1 MVKDAYCSYEVSK
14 LLKEKGFDESIFEFY
29 VGNKET
35 VRYAR
40 NKDGFKLSELP
51 DGFYPH
57 ITHQMAVAWL
67 MEKGIYICPRH
78 RCFCGVKPKDTPY
91 YRWQTA
97 IFRLPGNRL
106 VYPLPIDMAE
116 SYDSYEEAVE
126 DGLKYT
132 LVDFEKLLGL

>member
-1 MVKDAYCSYEVSK
+1 MAKDAYCSYEVSK
-14 LLKEKGFDESIFEFY
+14 LLKEKGFDEICYRIYNTQEKELWGTDGIEFQNHQIDEESI
-29 VGNKET
+29 
-35 VRYAR
+35 AAP
-40 NKDGFKLSELP
+40 S
-51 DGFYPH
+51 
-57 ITHQMAVAWL
+57 HQLAMAWL
-67 MEKGIYICPRH
+67 REKGIHICPRH
-78 RCFCGVKPKDTPY
+78 RCFCGVNPKDTPY

-126 DGLKYT
+126 AGLKYV